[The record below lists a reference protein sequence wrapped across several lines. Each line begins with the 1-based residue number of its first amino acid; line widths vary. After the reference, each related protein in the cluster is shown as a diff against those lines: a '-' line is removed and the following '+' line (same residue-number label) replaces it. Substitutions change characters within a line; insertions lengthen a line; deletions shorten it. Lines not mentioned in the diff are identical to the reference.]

1 MLKKKIP
8 HKKINNILKQ
18 NYEFTTDL
26 IQKAT
31 EVGCMIQYS
40 SSASVYGPTD
50 HFTED
55 GPLLPQSP
63 YAWSKFLVDRWVNSH
78 FFASPVQGFRY
89 FNVYGKGEEHKGDM
103 MSPVSKFTKQAKET
117 GIIKIF
123 KGSENYLRDFICVKD
138 VCAIHEIMLEHR
150 VKGIFNV
157 GTGEATSFKTIAEL
171 IATKYNATIEEID
184 MPIEKRQQY
193 QEFTKANLNSLRKH
207 TDYKFMQP
215 KTWINQTKG

>member
-1 MLKKKIP
+1 
-8 HKKINNILKQ
+8 
-18 NYEFTTDL
+18 
-26 IQKAT
+26 
-31 EVGCMIQYS
+31 
-40 SSASVYGPTD
+40 
-50 HFTED
+50 
-55 GPLLPQSP
+55 
-63 YAWSKFLVDRWVNSH
+63 
-78 FFASPVQGFRY
+78 
-89 FNVYGKGEEHKGDM
+89 

-184 MPIEKRQQY
+184 MPIEIRQQY
-193 QEFTKANLNSLRKH
+193 QEFTRANLNSLRKH